1 MTVVELHIE
10 VAEALGRGEI
20 RFTKMTAAVVEIS
33 RDPTRAPT
41 LLFAVEWVI
50 DSATLQSQ
58 RRASFLRVR
67 R

>member
-1 MTVVELHIE
+1 VVELHIE

-41 LLFAVEWVI
+41 LLFAVE
-50 DSATLQSQ
+50 
-58 RRASFLRVR
+58 
-67 R
+67 